1 MAIRRSVTVTCTTG
15 GAATVYI
22 PSSTSNDPCIQG
34 KIYAVHYVKGTMST
48 GSDLT
53 ITAEAFTETV
63 WTESNVAATKT
74 VYPRRL
80 VNNTAGGSTTLERE
94 PIVVANDR
102 LKIVVAQGGS
112 GGTGTFSVVT
122 DA

>member
-15 GAATVYI
+15 GAATAYI
-22 PSSTSNDPCIQG
+22 PAINGEHLQG
-34 KIYAVHYVKGTMST
+34 KIYSVHYVKGSMST

-53 ITAEAFTETV
+53 ITAEATTEQV
-63 WTESNVAATKT
+63 WTESNVAASKI
-74 VYPRRL
+74 VYPRRTI
-80 VNNTAGGSTTLERE
+80 NTTTGGSTTARE
-94 PIVVANDR
+94 PVVVGQDR

-112 GGTGTFSVVT
+112 GGTGTFSVIT

>member
-15 GAATVYI
+15 GAATAYI
-22 PSSTSNDPCIQG
+22 PSSTSNDPAIQG
-34 KIYAVHYVKGTMST
+34 KIYAVHYVRGTMST

-53 ITAEAFTETV
+53 ITAEAFAETV

-74 VYPRRL
+74 VYPRRTI
-80 VNNTAGGSTTLERE
+80 NNTAGGSTTARE
-94 PIVVANDR
+94 SVVVANDR

-112 GGTGTFSVVT
+112 GGTGTFTVVT

>member
-1 MAIRRSVTVTCTTG
+1 M
-15 GAATVYI
+15 YI

-53 ITAEAFTETV
+53 ITAEAFAETV

-74 VYPRRL
+74 VYPRRT
-80 VNNTAGGSTTLERE
+80 VSNTAGGSTTARE
-94 PIVVANDR
+94 PVTVANDR